1 MGKVGSSDKRQGDLI
16 GFQVSNLSLKGR
28 QQTRSVGGKWA
39 AGRSTCCSF
48 QPYDL
53 SPVRRGEKSGAL
65 CICNTKEIE
74 RKGEVLGSWARDGV
88 EARSSCTSAR
98 QLMSKEKNCGPGFPG
113 RKGGRDF
120 HTWVRRVSPIG
131 FHFPGHCVGFSEQL
145 TAQSVWSCV

>member
-39 AGRSTCCSF
+39 AGRSTCCSSF

-53 SPVRRGEKSGAL
+53 SPLYISN
-65 CICNTKEIE
+65 IKEIE

-88 EARSSCTSAR
+88 EARSPCTSAR
-98 QLMSKEKNCGPGFPG
+98 QLMSKEKNCGPRFPG

-131 FHFPGHCVGFSEQL
+131 FHFPGHCAGFSEQL